1 MGVVESPNPVPYTLY
16 LSVFEPHEGSR
27 GVVSFIIGHYY
38 LLSKNLELSELFLT
52 FAINWFYRCSNY
64 YDMKIDRQQK

>member
-1 MGVVESPNPVPYTLY
+1 MGVVESSNPVPYTLY

-38 LLSKNLELSELFLT
+38 LLSKIFGT
-52 FAINWFYRCSNY
+52 FRTIPYLCN
-64 YDMKIDRQQK
+64 

>member
-38 LLSKNLELSELFLT
+38 LLSQNLELSELFLT